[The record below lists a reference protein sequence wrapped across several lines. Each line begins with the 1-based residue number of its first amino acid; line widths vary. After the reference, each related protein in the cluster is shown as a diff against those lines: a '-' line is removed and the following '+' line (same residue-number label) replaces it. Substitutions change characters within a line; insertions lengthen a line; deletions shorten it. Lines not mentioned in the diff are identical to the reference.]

1 MEHCNALIVVSIF
14 LLSNCIVQSV
24 QLDDFVLKELT
35 NLRNEMSV
43 LKQNYMTIEKQ
54 VIELKDDNAYLKLKT
69 TKLEQ
74 KHADIQKDNE
84 YLKRKN
90 SELGKDLADIKK
102 DNVHLKRKRKNAE
115 LEEDLVFIKK
125 PIATPAQGNNEE
137 KVHENEKLETAAEDA
152 TNYLNMSQKLTRY
165 RKQRYLLTFSLL
177 STYLES
183 SLFSLTQI

>member
-90 SELGKDLADIKK
+90 SELVKDLADIKK
-102 DNVHLKRKRKNAE
+102 DNVHLKRKNAE
-115 LEEDLVFIKK
+115 LEEDIVFIKK
-125 PIATPAQGNNEE
+125 TIASPAQGNNEE
-137 KVHENEKLETAAEDA
+137 KDHENEKLETAAEDA
-152 TNYLNMSQKLTRY
+152 TNYSNMSQKLTRY

-183 SLFSLTQI
+183 SLFSLTQM